1 MHEDIEVDGDI
12 SKVPYSYKL
21 KTKGF
26 PRLTYKPLK
35 LPEMSLARE

>member
-26 PRLTYKPLK
+26 PRLPLK